1 MDLIELIGDEKLYN
15 FHSHTQ
21 FCDGRATMTQFA
33 ASAVQQGFKYYGFSP
48 HSPIPLESSC
58 NMSMESVPLYI
69 DEVARLK
76 ALYANSGT
84 QFFTSMEIDYLGKHW
99 GPANAYFDRLPLD
112 YRIGSVHFIP
122 SQEGIYVDIDGR
134 FERFKTKMNE
144 FFHNDLEYVVRTFYA
159 QSMKMVDEGHFDV
172 IGHFDKIGHN
182 GSHFNQ
188 DLEQQSWYQKLVDEL
203 IDNIIAHKLIVEIN
217 TKAWEEHHRIFPAER
232 YLKRLIENKVPIIVN
247 SDAHYPELINSGRD
261 YAFSLLN
268 QL

>member
-1 MDLIELIGDEKLYN
+1 
-15 FHSHTQ
+15 
-21 FCDGRATMTQFA
+21 
-33 ASAVQQGFKYYGFSP
+33 
-48 HSPIPLESSC
+48 
-58 NMSMESVPLYI
+58 
-69 DEVARLK
+69 
-76 ALYANSGT
+76 
-84 QFFTSMEIDYLGKHW
+84 
-99 GPANAYFDRLPLD
+99 
-112 YRIGSVHFIP
+112 
-122 SQEGIYVDIDGR
+122 VDIDGR